1 MTRNTEIARSIRRA
15 LFMSACAAGGVS
27 TAFAQDAP
35 PNDSDATDQ
44 DTVVVTG
51 SRIVSPNLL
60 SISPVTSLSAE
71 EIVRTGRSS
80 IEDVI
85 NELPQVFAAQGA
97 NVSNASNGTATVNLR
112 GLGSNRTLVLLNGR
126 RLGPGDPGSTT
137 FASDINIVP
146 TMLVSRVEILTGGA
160 SSVYGADAVG
170 GVINFI
176 TDKKFEGVKISGGY
190 SFYNH
195 KNDNDA
201 AQEVLE
207 AGGIEIPEG
216 TVNKGYDKNFSF
228 AVGSNFS
235 EDRGN
240 ATFYA
245 TYRDTDP
252 VFQADYD
259 YSACTYFSG
268 AEFECG
274 GSGTS
279 FPARFRPIN
288 PLTGVVA
295 TNVLTDPMSG
305 NQSYTINGGG
315 AFAPGNAAAYNFGP
329 LNYYQRPNKRYT
341 VGSFLNFVLTE
352 KAEVYG
358 EFNFLKDQSVSQI
371 APSGLFTLDATVSCA
386 NPLWTAAQFTAFCG
400 QFGLGGAG
408 GVQDPTTTDTTT
420 IRFNRRNIEGGGRQQ
435 DLEHS
440 AYRAGGGV
448 KGAINDAWS
457 YDASLFQ
464 GTARI
469 SNTYL
474 NDFSISRSGR
484 ALNVVPGPGG
494 VPTCASVID
503 GTDAT
508 CIPYNIWAAD
518 SVDAAALNYVQI
530 PLVSVGE
537 VTERVLNSTFTVDL
551 GQYGLKLAAEDGI
564 LVNFGVEMREVE
576 TDFQPD
582 GNYIS
587 GDGAGQGGATLPLS
601 GSFRAKEAFFEARI
615 PILDNLSAETGYRFS
630 DYSGAFDTSTDTY
643 KFGLEY
649 SPIEAIRVRG
659 SFQHAT
665 RVPNIYEL
673 FGTNQVGLNGTLDP
687 CAGDDPVLTQA
698 QCANTGLTAAQYGAI
713 EANPAAQYNG
723 FIGGNPNLEPED
735 ADTLSFG
742 IEFHPDFAPGLRVNL
757 DWYSIKVDKAIQ
769 NPNQDFTLLQCALT
783 GDAALCGQVNRD
795 GGGSLFETND
805 GFVIDTLQN
814 IGSIE
819 TSGVDIDASYGF
831 EIGGAGKLRFGVV
844 GTYLD
849 SYEVTPQDGI
859 TYDCVGLYGSICT
872 SGTPNGAPVAEWR
885 HKMDATWTTPWSGID
900 LNLGWRYYGESK
912 RDLESPQESL
922 AFLGLATGVFESDS
936 VLGSRSYID
945 FSASVTVM
953 EKYTVRLG
961 ANNLFDKDPPL
972 NGSNTCPTGPCNG
985 NTWPQAYDALGR
997 QVFLSIGAEF

>member
-27 TAFAQDAP
+27 TALAQDQENP
-35 PNDSDATDQ
+35 DAQEQ

-51 SRIVSPNLL
+51 SRIVTPNLQA
-60 SISPVTSLSAE
+60 ISPVTALSAE

-97 NVSNASNGTATVNLR
+97 NVSNGANGTATVNLR

-146 TMLVSRVEILTGGA
+146 TMLVQRVEILTGGA

-170 GVINFI
+170 GVVNFI
-176 TDKKFEGVKISGGY
+176 IDKKFEGVKITGGY

-201 AQEVLE
+201 AQATLE
-207 AGGIEIPEG
+207 DGGVDIPEG
-216 TVNKGYDKNFSF
+216 TINRGYDKNFSF
-228 AVGSNFS
+228 AVGSNFAD
-235 EDRGN
+235 DRGN

-268 AEFECG
+268 DEFACG

-279 FPARFRPIN
+279 FPARFRPLN
-288 PLTGVVA
+288 PMTGAA
-295 TNVLTDPMSG
+295 TG
-305 NQSYTINGGG
+305 SYTLNPTTG
-315 AFAPGNAAAYNFGP
+315 AFQAGNAAAYNFGP

-341 VGSFLNFVLTE
+341 VGSFLNFQVSE
-352 KAEVYG
+352 RAEVYG
-358 EFNFLKDQSVSQI
+358 EFNFLKDQSTSQI
-371 APSGLFTLDATVSCA
+371 APSGLFTLDATVSCS

-400 QFGLGGAG
+400 QFGL
-408 GVQDPTTTDTTT
+408 TTADDTT

-448 KGAINDAWS
+448 KGDINEAWS

-469 SNTYL
+469 SNTYQ
-474 NDFSISRSGR
+474 NDFSITRSGR
-484 ALNVVPGPGG
+484 ALNVVAGPGG

-503 GTDAT
+503 GTDAN

-518 SVDAAALNYVQI
+518 SVTPAALNYLQI

-537 VTERVLNSTFTVDL
+537 VTERVANATFTVDL
-551 GQYGLKLAAEDGI
+551 GEYGLKLAADDGI
-564 LVNFGVEMREVE
+564 LVNFGFEMRKVE

-582 GNYIS
+582 GNYIA

-601 GSFRAKEAFFEARI
+601 GSFKAKEAFFEARL
-615 PILDNLSAETGYRFS
+615 PILNNVSAELGYRYS
-630 DYSGAFDTSTDTY
+630 DYSGAFNTSTDTW
-643 KFGLEY
+643 KVGLEY
-649 SPIEAIRVRG
+649 SPVDAIRLRG

-687 CAGDDPVLTQA
+687 CAGAAPVLTAA
-698 QCANTGLTAAQYGAI
+698 QCLNTGMTAAQYGTV

-723 FIGGNPNLEPED
+723 FIGGNPNLQPEE
-735 ADTLSFG
+735 ADTMSFG
-742 IEFHPDFAPGLRVNL
+742 IEFHPNFAPGLRVNL
-757 DWYSIKVDKAIQ
+757 DWYSIKIDDAIQ

-783 GDAALCGQVNRD
+783 GAANSCAQVRRD
-795 GGGSLFETND
+795 SQGSLFETNE

-819 TSGVDIDASYGF
+819 TSGIDIDASYAF
-831 EIGGAGKLRFGVV
+831 DIGGAGKLRFGLI
-844 GTYLD
+844 GTLLD
-849 SYEVTPQDGI
+849 KYEVTPQDGI
-859 TYDCVGLYGSICT
+859 TYDCVGLYGGICT
-872 SGTPNGAPVAEWR
+872 PGTPNGAPVAKFR
-885 HKMDATWTTPWSGID
+885 SKADVTWTTPWSGID
-900 LNLGWRYYGESK
+900 LNLGFRYYGASK
-912 RDLESPQESL
+912 RDLEDSQESL
-922 AFLGLATGVFESDS
+922 AFLGTATGVLASDS
-936 VLGSRSYID
+936 ELGSRSYVD
-945 FSASVTVM
+945 LSASVSLF
-953 EKYTVRLG
+953 EKYTLRVG
-961 ANNLFDKDPPL
+961 ANNLLDKDPPL
-972 NGSNTCPTGPCNG
+972 NGSSTCPTGPCNG

-997 QVFLSIGAEF
+997 QVFLTIGAEF

>member
-15 LFMSACAAGGVS
+15 LFMSACAAGGTSV
-27 TAFAQDAP
+27 ALAQGAP
-35 PNDSDATDQ
+35 QENPEVTEA

-51 SRIVSPNLL
+51 SRIVSPNLQA
-60 SISPVTSLSAE
+60 ISPVTSLTAE
-71 EIVRTGRSS
+71 EIVRTGRST

-97 NVSNASNGTATVNLR
+97 NVSNAANGTATVNLR

-146 TMLVSRVEILTGGA
+146 TALVQRVEILTGGA

-170 GVINFI
+170 GVVNFI
-176 TDKKFEGVKISGGY
+176 IDKKFEGVKISGGY

-195 KNDNDA
+195 KNDNDS

-207 AGGIEIPEG
+207 AGGIDVPEG
-216 TVNKGYDKNFSF
+216 TVNKGYDKTFSF
-228 AVGSNFS
+228 TVGSNFAD
-235 EDRGN
+235 DRGN

-268 AEFECG
+268 DEFTCG
-274 GSGTS
+274 GSGTA
-279 FPARFRPIN
+279 FPARFRP
-288 PLTGVVA
+288 
-295 TNVLTDPMSG
+295 
-305 NQSYTINGGG
+305 
-315 AFAPGNAAAYNFGP
+315 FAPGAAGTTGSYTLGANGQFTAGNAPAYNFGP
-329 LNYYQRPNKRYT
+329 LNYYQRPNTRYT
-341 VGSFLNFVLTE
+341 VGSFLNFAVND

-358 EFNFLKDQSVSQI
+358 EFNFLKDQSTSQI

-386 NPLWTAAQFTAFCG
+386 NPLWTTDQFDAFCG
-400 QFGLGGAG
+400 DFGLTAA
-408 GVQDPTTTDTTT
+408 DDTR
-420 IRFNRRNIEGGGRQQ
+420 IRFNRRNVEGGGRQQ

-440 AYRAGGGV
+440 AYRAGFGV
-448 KGAINDAWS
+448 KGDINEAWS

-464 GTARI
+464 GTSRI

-474 NDFSISRSGR
+474 NDFSIQRSAR
-484 ALNVVPGPGG
+484 ALDVVPGPGG
-494 VPTCASVID
+494 VPTCRSVID
-503 GTDAT
+503 GSDGN
-508 CIPYNIWAAD
+508 CVPYNIWAAD
-518 SVDAAALNYVQI
+518 SVTPEALFYLQI

-537 VTERVLNSTFTVDL
+537 VTERIANSTFTVDL
-551 GQYGLKLAAEDGI
+551 GEYGVKLAAEDGV
-564 LVNFGVEMREVE
+564 LVNFGVEMRKVE

-582 GNYIS
+582 GNYIA

-601 GSFRAKEAFFEARI
+601 GSFKAKEAFFEARI

-649 SPIEAIRVRG
+649 SPMDAIRLRG
-659 SFQHAT
+659 SYQAAT

-673 FGTNQVGLNGTLDP
+673 FGTNQVGLNGTVDP
-687 CAGDDPVLTQA
+687 CTINPDAGTGPVLTQA
-698 QCANTGLTAAQYGAI
+698 QCANTGMTAAQYGVV
-713 EANPAAQYNG
+713 EYNPAAQYNG
-723 FIGGNPNLEPED
+723 FIGGNPELEPED
-735 ADTLSFG
+735 ATTLSFG

-757 DWYSIKVDKAIQ
+757 DWYSIQIDDAIQ

-783 GDAALCGQVNRD
+783 GAAELCGKVNRD
-795 GGGSLFETND
+795 PGGSLFETPQ
-805 GFVIDTLQN
+805 GFVVDTLEN

-819 TSGVDIDASYGF
+819 TSGIDIDASYAF
-831 EIGGAGKLRFGVV
+831 DIGGAGKLRLGLI
-844 GTYLD
+844 GTLLD
-849 SYEVTPQDGI
+849 KYEVQPQPGI
-859 TYDCVGLYGSICT
+859 TYDCVGLYGGICT

-885 HKMDATWTTPWSGID
+885 HKMDIGWQTPWSGID

-912 RDLESPQESL
+912 RDLEDPQESL
-922 AFLGLATGVFESDS
+922 AFLGTATGAFATDS
-936 VLGSRSYID
+936 VLGSRSYVD
-945 FSASVTVM
+945 FSASVSLF
-953 EKYTVRLG
+953 EKYTVRVG
-961 ANNLFDKDPPL
+961 ANNLLDKDPPL

-997 QVFLSIGAEF
+997 QVFLTIGAEF

>member
-15 LFMSACAAGGVS
+15 LFMSACAAGGSSV
-27 TAFAQDAP
+27 AFAQGAP
-35 PNDSDATDQ
+35 QENPDVPET

-51 SRIVSPNLL
+51 SRIVTPNLQA
-60 SISPVTSLSAE
+60 ISPVTSLSAE
-71 EIVRTGRSS
+71 EIVRTGRST

-97 NVSNASNGTATVNLR
+97 NISNGGNGTATVNLR

-146 TMLVSRVEILTGGA
+146 TALVQRVEILTGGA

-170 GVINFI
+170 GVVNFI
-176 TDKKFEGVKISGGY
+176 IDKKFEGVKISGGY

-195 KNDNDA
+195 KNDNSN
-201 AQEVLE
+201 AQDVLE
-207 AGGIEIPEG
+207 AGGLEIPDSE
-216 TVNKGYDKNFSF
+216 TNSGYDKNFSF
-228 AVGSNFS
+228 TVGSNFAD
-235 EDRGN
+235 DRGN

-252 VFQADYD
+252 VMQGAYD

-268 AEFECG
+268 LEFECG
-274 GSGTS
+274 GSGTA
-279 FPARFRPIN
+279 FPARFRPLSPI
-288 PLTGVVA
+288 TGGAV
-295 TNVLTDPMSG
+295 G
-305 NQSYTINGGG
+305 SYTLNDAG
-315 AFAPGNAAAYNFGP
+315 AFTPGNAPAYNFGP
-329 LNYYQRPNKRYT
+329 LNYYQRPNTRYT
-341 VGSFLNFVLTE
+341 VGSFLNFAVND

-358 EFNFLKDQSVSQI
+358 EFNFLKDQSTSQI
-371 APSGLFTLDATVSCA
+371 APSGLFTLDATVSCS

-400 QFGLGGAG
+400 QFGLTPA
-408 GVQDPTTTDTTT
+408 DDTT

-440 AYRAGGGV
+440 AYRVGGGV
-448 KGAINDAWS
+448 KGDINEAWS
-457 YDASLFQ
+457 YDVSLFQ
-464 GTARI
+464 GTSRI

-474 NDFSISRSGR
+474 NDFSIQRSQR
-484 ALNVVPGPGG
+484 ALNAVPGPGG
-494 VPTCASVID
+494 PTCASVLD
-503 GTDAT
+503 GSDAN
-508 CIPYNIWAAD
+508 CIPYNIWAGN
-518 SVDAAALNYVQI
+518 SVTPAALNYLQI
-530 PLVSVGE
+530 PLISVGE
-537 VTERVLNSTFTVDL
+537 VTERVANSSFTVDL
-551 GQYGLKLAAEDGI
+551 GEYGVKLAAEDGV
-564 LVNFGVEMREVE
+564 LVNFGVEMRKVE

-601 GSFRAKEAFFEARI
+601 GSFKAKEAFFEARI
-615 PILDNLSAETGYRFS
+615 PILNNLSAEAGYRFS

-649 SPIEAIRVRG
+649 SPADAVRLRG

-687 CAGDDPVLTQA
+687 CAGATPVLTQV
-698 QCANTGLTAAQYGAI
+698 QCANTGMTAGQYGNV

-723 FIGGNPNLEPED
+723 FIGGNPDLEPED
-735 ADTLSFG
+735 ADTISFG

-757 DWYSIKVDKAIQ
+757 DWYSIKVDNAIQ

-783 GDAALCGQVNRD
+783 GDATLCGQVNRD
-795 GGGSLFETND
+795 SQGSLFETNG
-805 GFVIDTLQN
+805 GFVIDTLEN

-819 TSGVDIDASYGF
+819 TSGVDIDASYSF
-831 EIGGAGKLRFGVV
+831 DIGNAGKLRFGVI

-849 SYEVTPQDGI
+849 SYEVTPQVGI

-885 HKMDATWTTPWSGID
+885 HKMDIGWSTPWSGID
-900 LNLGWRYYGESK
+900 LNLGWRFYGEAK

-922 AFLGLATGVFESDS
+922 AFLGSATGVFATDS
-936 VLGSRSYID
+936 VLGSRSYLD
-945 FSASVTVM
+945 LSASVSLF
-953 EKYTVRLG
+953 EKYTVRIG
-961 ANNLFDKDPPL
+961 ANNLLDKDPPL

-997 QVFLSIGAEF
+997 QVFLTIGAEF

>member
-27 TAFAQDAP
+27 TALAQDAP
-35 PNDSDATDQ
+35 PTNSDTQEQ

-97 NVSNASNGTATVNLR
+97 NVSNGSNGTATVNLR

-137 FASDINIVP
+137 FASDINIIP
-146 TMLVSRVEILTGGA
+146 TALVQRVEILTGGA

-170 GVINFI
+170 GVVNFI
-176 TDKKFEGVKISGGY
+176 IDKKFEGVKISGGY

-195 KNDNDA
+195 KNDNEN

-207 AGGIEIPEG
+207 AGNLEGPEG
-216 TVNKGYDKNFSF
+216 TVNRGYDKTFSF
-228 AVGSNFS
+228 TVGSNFAD
-235 EDRGN
+235 DRGN

-252 VFQADYD
+252 VLQGSYD

-268 AEFECG
+268 DEFVCG

-279 FPARFRPIN
+279 FPARFRPFAPGAPGTTGSYTLN
-288 PLTGVVA
+288 AGTGVFQA
-295 TNVLTDPMSG
+295 
-305 NQSYTINGGG
+305 
-315 AFAPGNAAAYNFGP
+315 GNAAAYNFGP
-329 LNYYQRPNKRYT
+329 LNYYQRPNQRYT
-341 VGSFLNFVLTE
+341 VGSFLNFVVNE

-358 EFNFLKDQSVSQI
+358 EFNFLKDQSTSQI
-371 APSGLFTLDATVSCA
+371 APSGLFTLDATVGCA
-386 NPLWTAAQFTAFCG
+386 NPLWTAAQFEAFCG
-400 QFGLGGAG
+400 QFNIGETG
-408 GVQDPTTTDTTT
+408 GVRDPNSTDTTR

-440 AYRAGGGV
+440 AYRTGLGV
-448 KGAINDAWS
+448 RGNINDAWS

-474 NDFSISRSGR
+474 NDFSITRSGR
-484 ALNVVPGPGG
+484 ALDVVAGPGG
-494 VPTCASVID
+494 VPTCRSVVN

-508 CIPYNIWAAD
+508 CIPYNIWAAN
-518 SVDAAALNYVQI
+518 SVTPAALNYLQI

-537 VTERVLNSTFTVDL
+537 VTERVANSTFTVDL
-551 GQYGLKLAAEDGI
+551 GEYGVKLAAEDGV
-564 LVNFGVEMREVE
+564 LVNFGVEMRKVE

-582 GNYIS
+582 GNYQS
-587 GDGAGQGGATLPLS
+587 GDGAGQGGQTLPLS
-601 GSFRAKEAFFEARI
+601 GSFKAKEAFFEARV
-615 PILDNLSAETGYRFS
+615 PILDNLSAEAGYRFS

-649 SPIEAIRVRG
+649 SPVEAIRVRG

-687 CAGDDPVLTQA
+687 CAGPTPTLTSA
-698 QCANTGLTAAQYGAI
+698 QCANTGLAPALYGTI

-723 FIGGNPNLEPED
+723 FIGGNQNLEPED
-735 ADTLSFG
+735 ANTLSFG

-757 DWYSIKVDKAIQ
+757 DWYSIQIDDAIQ
-769 NPNQDFTLLQCALT
+769 APNQDFTLLNCAFT
-783 GDAALCGQVNRD
+783 GDAALCGKVNRD
-795 GGGSLFETND
+795 AAGSLFETPN
-805 GFVIDTLQN
+805 GFVVDTLEN

-819 TSGVDIDASYGF
+819 TSGIDIDASYAF
-831 EIGGAGKLRFGVV
+831 DIGGAGKLRFGII
-844 GTYLD
+844 GTLLD
-849 SYEVTPQDGI
+849 KFEVQPQPGT

-872 SGTPNGAPVAEWR
+872 PGTPNGAPVAEWR
-885 HKMDATWTTPWSGID
+885 HKFDATWTTPWSGID
-900 LNLGWRYYGESK
+900 LNVGWRYYGETK
-912 RDLESPQESL
+912 RDLEDSQESL
-922 AFLGLATGVFESDS
+922 AFLGSATGVFASDS

-961 ANNLFDKDPPL
+961 ANNLLDKDPPL
-972 NGSNTCPTGPCNG
+972 NGSSTCPTGPCNG

-997 QVFLSIGAEF
+997 QVFLTIGAEF

>member
-27 TAFAQDAP
+27 TALAQDAP
-35 PNDSDATDQ
+35 PTNSDAQDQ

-60 SISPVTSLSAE
+60 SISPVTALSAE

-97 NVSNASNGTATVNLR
+97 NVSNGSNGTATVNLR

-137 FASDINIVP
+137 FASDINIIP
-146 TMLVSRVEILTGGA
+146 TVLVQRVEILTGGA

-170 GVINFI
+170 GVVNFI
-176 TDKKFEGVKISGGY
+176 IDKKFEGVKISGGY

-195 KNDNDA
+195 KNDNSN
-201 AQEVLE
+201 AQDVLE
-207 AGGIEIPEG
+207 AGGLDGPEG
-216 TVNKGYDKNFSF
+216 TVNRGYDKNFSF
-228 AVGSNFS
+228 AVGSNFAD
-235 EDRGN
+235 DRGN

-252 VFQADYD
+252 VLQGSYD

-268 AEFECG
+268 VEFECG

-288 PLTGVVA
+288 PLTGIVA
-295 TNVLTDPMSG
+295 TNVLTNPMSG
-305 NQSYTINGGG
+305 NQSYTLNGAGT
-315 AFAPGNAAAYNFGP
+315 FAPGNAAAYNFGP
-329 LNYYQRPNKRYT
+329 LNYYQRPNTRYT
-341 VGSFLNFVLTE
+341 VGSFLNFAVNE

-358 EFNFLKDQSVSQI
+358 EFNFLKDQSTSQI

-386 NPLWTAAQFTAFCG
+386 NPLWTTLQFDRFCG
-400 QFGLGGAG
+400 QFGL
-408 GVQDPTTTDTTT
+408 TTADDTT
-420 IRFNRRNIEGGGRQQ
+420 IRFNRRNVEGGGRQQ

-440 AYRAGGGV
+440 AFRTGLGV
-448 KGAINDAWS
+448 KGNINDAWS

-474 NDFSISRSGR
+474 NDFSITRSGR
-484 ALNVVPGPGG
+484 ALDVVAGPGG
-494 VPTCASVID
+494 VPTCRSVVN
-503 GTDAT
+503 GTDGT
-508 CIPYNIWAAD
+508 CIPYNIWAAN
-518 SVDAAALNYVQI
+518 SVTPAALNYLQI

-537 VTERVLNSTFTVDL
+537 VTERVVNSTFTVDL
-551 GQYGLKLAAEDGI
+551 GEYGVKLAAEDGI
-564 LVNFGVEMREVE
+564 LVNFGVELRKVE

-582 GNYIS
+582 GNYQS
-587 GDGAGQGGATLPLS
+587 GDGAGQGGQTLPLA
-601 GSFRAKEAFFEARI
+601 GSFKAKEAFFEARV
-615 PILDNLSAETGYRFS
+615 PILDNLSAEAGYRFS

-649 SPIEAIRVRG
+649 SPVDAIRVRG

-673 FGTNQVGLNGTLDP
+673 FGTNQVGLNGTVDP
-687 CAGDDPVLTQA
+687 CAGATPVLTQA
-698 QCANTGLTAAQYGAI
+698 QCANTGLAPALYGNI

-723 FIGGNPNLEPED
+723 FIGGNQNLEPED
-735 ADTLSFG
+735 ANTLSFG

-757 DWYSIKVDKAIQ
+757 DWYSIKVEDAIQ

-795 GGGSLFETND
+795 LGGSLFETPD
-805 GFVIDTLQN
+805 GFVVDTLQN

-819 TSGVDIDASYGF
+819 TSGIDIDASYAF
-831 EIGGAGKLRFGVV
+831 DIGGAGKLRFGVI
-844 GTYLD
+844 GTMLS

-859 TYDCVGLYGSICT
+859 TYDCVGLYGGICT

-900 LNLGWRYYGESK
+900 LNLGWRYYGEAK
-912 RDLESPQESL
+912 RDLEDSQESL
-922 AFLGLATGVFESDS
+922 AFLGTATGVFESDS

-953 EKYTVRLG
+953 EKYTLRLG
-961 ANNLFDKDPPL
+961 ANNLLDKDPPL
-972 NGSNTCPTGPCNG
+972 NGSSTCPTGPCNG

-997 QVFLSIGAEF
+997 QVFLTIGAEF